1 VASRVAVTNPAAP
14 MIQRSLKRLSLRA
27 LIIDDELGEP
37 TAEGRVTRALVQE
50 LQGRGVDVVEAVS
63 ADDAMSVVVSDSAI
77 HAVLLDWT
85 LGQDQHHAR
94 AMRLL
99 EFVRARNDKIP
110 IFLMAERDETSSIP
124 IDVMQ
129 MVNEYIWTLE
139 DTASFVG
146 GRVAVAMARYLQAL
160 LPPLAAALMRF
171 GQTYEYSWHTPG
183 HTGGTAFLK
192 SPVGRIF
199 FDYFGENL
207 LRSDLSTT
215 VADLG
220 SLLDHAGPI
229 GEHERYA
236 ARVFGA
242 HRTYSVTNGT
252 STSNRVIFTAAVGR
266 NQIALCD
273 RDCHKSIEHGLV
285 LTGGIPTYLVPLT
298 NRYGI
303 IGPIAPNRLT
313 PAAVEAAIQSNPL
326 VTDGLDGRPVYALVT
341 NSTGDGL
348 CYDARRVVSLLEP
361 SVDRIHFDEAWYA
374 YARFNDI
381 YRDRYAMRGDP
392 KDHHGPTVFA
402 THSTHKLLAALSQ
415 ASLLHVRDG
424 RGAIPHERFNES
436 FMMHAS
442 TSPLYP
448 IIVSN
453 DVTAAMMDGP
463 GGRALTDE
471 SIEEAVAF
479 RQTMG
484 RVHRQFADKGDWFF
498 NTWNPDT
505 VQDERGKT
513 IAFETA
519 APDFLARQ
527 PDAWM
532 LRPGAHWHGFD
543 GLEDGYCMLDPIK
556 VSVVTPGVAQDGAL
570 DHRGVPAP
578 LVTAYLQSRGVEVE
592 KTTDFMIL
600 FLFSIGITKGKWG
613 TLLNALLDFKRDYES
628 NARLTEALPDLVS
641 AHPATYSGLGVH
653 DLADQ
658 MFEQLKRSRQTHW
671 LSEAFATLPRPA
683 MSPQDA
689 YQRLLRGQI
698 EHVALDDLADRII
711 ATSVVPYPPGIPMLM
726 PGEATGPG
734 DGPCVRYLRALSA
747 WNGRFPGFQR
757 DAHGVDNRNGTW
769 YVQCLKSLP
778 GQRSRPTEAEAGA
791 LAAR

>member
-1 VASRVAVTNPAAP
+1 
-14 MIQRSLKRLSLRA
+14 MIQKTLKRLSLRA
-27 LIIDDELGEP
+27 LIINDELGEP
-37 TAEGRVTRALVQE
+37 TAEGRATRAVVQE

-63 ADDAMSVVVSDSAI
+63 PEDAMSVVVSDSAM

-85 LGQDQHHAR
+85 LGRDQNHTRAR
-94 AMRLL
+94 RLL

-110 IFLMAERDETSSIP
+110 IFLMAERDEASSIP
-124 IDVMQ
+124 IDVMG

-139 DTASFVG
+139 DTAVFVG
-146 GRVAVAMARYLQAL
+146 GRVAAAMGRYLQAL
-160 LPPLAAALMRF
+160 LPPLAAALMRL

-220 SLLDHAGPI
+220 SLLHHAGPI

-285 LTGGIPTYLVPLT
+285 LTGGIPTYLVPLR

-303 IGPIAPNRLT
+303 IGPIPPDRLT
-313 PAAVEAAIQSNPL
+313 PAAIEAAIQANPL
-326 VTDGLDGRPVYALVT
+326 VTDGLDGRAVYALVT

-348 CYDARRVVSLLEP
+348 CYNARRVVSLLEP

-374 YARFNDI
+374 YARFNDF
-381 YRDRYAMRGDP
+381 YRDRYAMHGDP

-453 DVTAAMMDGP
+453 DVAAAMMDGP

-471 SIEEAVAF
+471 SIGEAVAF

-484 RVHRQFADKGDWFF
+484 RVHQQFANKGDWFF

-513 IAFETA
+513 IAFESA
-519 APDFLARQ
+519 SPDFLAKQ
-527 PDAWM
+527 PGAWV
-532 LRPGAHWHGFD
+532 LRPGARWHGFD
-543 GLEDGYCMLDPIK
+543 GLEDDYCMLDPIK
-556 VSVVTPGVAQDGAL
+556 VSVVTPGVAQSGAL
-570 DHRGVPAP
+570 DDRGVPAP
-578 LVTAYLQSRGVEVE
+578 LVTAYLRSRGVEVE

-613 TLLNALLDFKRDYES
+613 TLLNALLDFKRDHDS
-628 NARLTEALPDLVS
+628 NARLTETLPEVVA
-641 AHPATYSGLGVH
+641 AHPAAYRGLGVR

-658 MFEQLKRSRQTHW
+658 MFAQLKRSRQTHW
-671 LSEAFATLPRPA
+671 LAKAFATLPRPA

-698 EHVALDDLADRII
+698 EHVALDDLADRIL
-711 ATSVVPYPPGIPMLM
+711 ATSVVPYPPGTPMLM
-726 PGEATGPG
+726 PGEATGPA
-734 DGPCVRYLRALSA
+734 DGPYLSYLRALSS
-747 WNGRFPGFQR
+747 WDGRFPGFGH
-757 DAHGVDNRNGTW
+757 ATHGVENRNGTW

-778 GQRSRPTEAEAGA
+778 RHTPRRTEAEAGA
-791 LAAR
+791 LLAR